1 MGALP
6 GSNSKLHNKYGIR
19 IYSRRISRSQK
30 TALFNR
36 LLDPIPP
43 TLSLNLAG
51 TNVVTSWSPAWR
63 DVVLQQ
69 NDNLTTTNWTDLP
82 NASVSPITLPATAT
96 QGFYRLRRL
105 TNDEMHQQFLQWLS
119 SQP

>member
-1 MGALP
+1 M
-6 GSNSKLHNKYGIR
+6 
-19 IYSRRISRSQK
+19 
-30 TALFNR
+30 FNR